1 MESEKPK
8 RKQRERYHLTMSPEL
23 EEALRKGAR
32 SRGEMTMAAF
42 IRHCLT
48 SATYVVPRYSE
59 DDDLEIEE

>member
-1 MESEKPK
+1 
-8 RKQRERYHLTMSPEL
+8 MSPEL